1 MSVEEILRQVRRI
14 EIKSKWLANH
24 VFAGGYRSAF
34 KGTGLRFKEVREY
47 VPGDDIRFIDWNVT
61 ARMGH
66 YFTKLFEE
74 ERELSIYL
82 LVDIS
87 PSTLFGT
94 SQGKREMITRICA
107 DLCYSSILNNDRIG
121 LILFSDK
128 TDKYLPPGKNP
139 DHTEYLIKA
148 IFSANASSSKTD
160 LVKPINFLN
169 NITRHKSIVF
179 ILSDF
184 AFDGYENALSILSRK
199 HDVIGLRVYDKVDQ
213 ELPDAGWLHVKDI
226 ETGSTMLLN
235 TRDKSI
241 RWQYTAQF
249 QTFSTYA
256 AAAFK
261 KAGAELLSLETG
273 KNYITELQKLFLQR
287 VR

>member
-107 DLCYSSILNNDRIG
+107 DLCIPRSSIMIE
-121 LILFSDK
+121 SD
-128 TDKYLPPGKNP
+128 
-139 DHTEYLIKA
+139 
-148 IFSANASSSKTD
+148 
-160 LVKPINFLN
+160 
-169 NITRHKSIVF
+169 
-179 ILSDF
+179 
-184 AFDGYENALSILSRK
+184 
-199 HDVIGLRVYDKVDQ
+199 
-213 ELPDAGWLHVKDI
+213 
-226 ETGSTMLLN
+226 
-235 TRDKSI
+235 
-241 RWQYTAQF
+241 
-249 QTFSTYA
+249 
-256 AAAFK
+256 
-261 KAGAELLSLETG
+261 
-273 KNYITELQKLFLQR
+273 
-287 VR
+287 

>member
-1 MSVEEILRQVRRI
+1 MTAEEILKQVRKI

-24 VFAGGYRSAF
+24 AFAGGYRSAF
-34 KGTGLRFKEVREY
+34 KGSGLRFKEVREY
-47 VPGDDIRFIDWNVT
+47 VPGDDVRFIDWNVT

-94 SQGKREMITRICA
+94 SQSKREMLTRICA
-107 DLCYSSILNNDRIG
+107 DLSYSANFNNDRIG

-128 TDKYLPPGKNP
+128 THKFLPPQKNP
-139 DHTEYLIKA
+139 DHTKYIIKELL
-148 IFSANASSSKTD
+148 SANSSSSKTD
-160 LVKPINFLN
+160 LVKPIDFLI
-169 NITRHKSIVF
+169 NITRHRSIVF

-184 AFDGYENALSILSRK
+184 AFDGYENTLCILSGK

-213 ELPDAGWLHVKDI
+213 ELPDAGWLQVKDI
-226 ETGSTMLLN
+226 ETGLTMLLN
-235 TRDKSI
+235 TRDKSV
-241 RWQYTAQF
+241 RRQYAGQF
-249 QTFSTYA
+249 QKISDYTV
-256 AAAFK
+256 AAFK
-261 KAGAELLSLETG
+261 KAGADLLSLETG
-273 KNYITELQKLFLQR
+273 KDYITDLQKLFLQK

>member
-1 MSVEEILRQVRRI
+1 
-14 EIKSKWLANH
+14 
-24 VFAGGYRSAF
+24 
-34 KGTGLRFKEVREY
+34 
-47 VPGDDIRFIDWNVT
+47 
-61 ARMGH
+61 
-66 YFTKLFEE
+66 
-74 ERELSIYL
+74 
-82 LVDIS
+82 
-87 PSTLFGT
+87 
-94 SQGKREMITRICA
+94 MITRICA
-107 DLCYSSILNNDRIG
+107 DLSYSSILNNDRIG

-139 DHTEYLIKA
+139 DHTEYIIKA
-148 IFSANASSSKTD
+148 IFSANSSSSKTD
-160 LVKPINFLN
+160 LIKPIDFLN

-184 AFDGYENALSILSRK
+184 AFDGYENALSVLSRK

-226 ETGSTMLLN
+226 ETGSTILLN

-241 RWQYTAQF
+241 RRQYTAQF
-249 QTFSTYA
+249 QKFSAYA

-261 KAGAELLSLETG
+261 KAGAELLLLETG